1 MEAKSLWVLLT
12 TLLFII
18 QGWRQTEGCL
28 EQERIALF
36 QLKSFFNRLYKLEN
50 WADVK
55 GSNCCQWERV
65 ECNITSKRVIG
76 LDLYFTRYWDNRERR
91 SDLSGYLNVSLFLPF
106 EELKSLNL
114 SENNIADLVD
124 NQVSLSSVFNNLEI
138 LVLSGNNFNDSVLS
152 KLKSLTK
159 LKTLD
164 LSDNRIISLRHFE
177 GEKVQPMMN
186 LEVLDLSGNL
196 LKNNDLTYLKGLSS
210 LKSLNIG
217 GNQLEGSIDIR
228 VLNNLTK
235 LKLLDLSDNKIESLQ
250 SSHDGER
257 PLNVTN
263 FEELYLD
270 SNSFT
275 NSLLAQLNGF
285 SNLKSL
291 SIRGNQLNGSINIK
305 VLNNLTRL
313 KTLDLSDNKI
323 ESLQSPHDGER
334 PFNLTNLEELYLD
347 SNSFANSLL
356 AQLSG
361 FSNLKS
367 LNIRN
372 NQLKGSINI
381 KDLNALSNLEK
392 LDMSNNEVKEF
403 VPTKN
408 KENESLEKLKVA
420 TLNNVFINGTV
431 SLMQLLETFSSVN
444 TLYLRD
450 NHFNDTISTQDQ
462 LHVSSK
468 IEELVLDGSYINN
481 NILQGIGVLASLKIL
496 SLRGCGLSGTLS
508 TQGWCDLWKLEVLD
522 LGENA
527 IEGTLP
533 PCLANL
539 SSLDYLDISDNQF
552 TGKGASTALANLTLL
567 RFISLSQNLFE
578 VPSIFISFANHSHL
592 KFLFSDQNKLVKEP
606 TIQTWVPKFQL
617 KVFRLWNCAT
627 KELHIEIP
635 KFLYYQN
642 DLSFIDLSDN
652 NFGGNPFWLLENNT
666 RMGAFLMKGNSFM
679 GHFNIPSHLNPNMS
693 IVDISDNKIQGP
705 IPANICSVFPQLAR
719 LNLSS
724 NFLQGNIPPC
734 LGNLKTMLMI
744 DLSHNQLYG
753 GIPEMSAQSDSL
765 MFLRLSNNHLSG
777 KISPTIFC
785 SSSLQFLYLDGNKFD
800 GNIPS
805 IDISTFPYYSLSDID
820 LSNNNLSGELPRWIW
835 NVSNLQTL
843 AVSNNQLKGLIP
855 MELCYLV
862 SLEFLDLSKNNF
874 FGPIPSCFHAQSI
887 KHLHLSRNRL
897 SGTLTNAFFNSS
909 SLVTL
914 DLSENQLTGE
924 IPYKIGT
931 LSALSVLLLKANYFV
946 GEIPIDICK
955 LYSLNIIDLSQNKL
969 SGLIPSCLS
978 HLTFEPSGGKSFTL
992 DSTEVLGLVG
1002 IVDFGDFLR
1011 GANYFGITEFE
1022 LFNFRVEEPFNLHAS
1037 IHEQREEKVDYTTK
1051 RVSYT
1056 YKGNILEYMSGIDL
1070 SCNRLTGEIPR
1081 EIGNLSEIRSLNL
1094 SHNNLTGHIPST
1106 FSKLKQIESLD
1117 LSHNNLIGRIPVQ
1130 LTELYALAVFNV
1142 SYNNL
1147 SGSIPSPKAQFGT
1160 FDESN
1165 YVANPFLCGSPLHK
1179 NCNDLDSPP
1188 TAAPNSSNKEE
1199 ESGLMDKYVFW
1210 VTFFVSY
1217 VIVLLVIVLILYIN
1231 PYWRQAWF
1239 SFVEHFIKT
1248 CQYFIEDNLI
1258 RFSIFKR
1265 SK

>member
-1 MEAKSLWVLLT
+1 MEAKSLWVLFT

-36 QLKSFFNRLYKLEN
+36 QLKSFFNRPYKLEN

-65 ECNITSKRVIG
+65 ECNITNKR
-76 LDLYFTRYWDNRERR
+76 
-91 SDLSGYLNVSLFLPF
+91 
-106 EELKSLNL
+106 ELKSLNL

-138 LVLSGNNFNDSVLS
+138 LDLSGNNFNDSVLS
-152 KLKSLTK
+152 KLKSLTNLK
-159 LKTLD
+159 TLDISNNMIVSLYHFEELKSLTNLKTLD
-164 LSDNRIISLRHFE
+164 LS
-177 GEKVQPMMN
+177 EKVQPMMN
-186 LEVLDLSGNL
+186 LEVPDLSSNL

-210 LKSLNIG
+210 LKSFSIRR
-217 GNQLEGSIDIR
+217 NQLEGSISIR

-235 LKLLDLSDNKIESLQ
+235 LKQLDLSGNKIESLQ

-257 PLNVTN
+257 PLNLTN
-263 FEELYLD
+263 LEELYLD

-275 NSLLAQLNGF
+275 NSLL
-285 SNLKSL
+285 S
-291 SIRGNQLNGSINIK
+291 
-305 VLNNLTRL
+305 
-313 KTLDLSDNKI
+313 
-323 ESLQSPHDGER
+323 
-334 PFNLTNLEELYLD
+334 
-347 SNSFANSLL
+347 
-356 AQLSG
+356 QLSG

-367 LNIRN
+367 LSIYG

-381 KDLNALSNLEK
+381 KDLNALSNLEE
-392 LDMSNNEVKEF
+392 LDMSNNKVKEF

-408 KENESLEKLKVA
+408 K
-420 TLNNVFINGTV
+420 
-431 SLMQLLETFSSVN
+431 
-444 TLYLRD
+444 
-450 NHFNDTISTQDQ
+450 DQ

-522 LGENA
+522 LSENTLK
-527 IEGTLP
+527 GTLP

-627 KELHIEIP
+627 KVLHIEIP

-666 RMGAFLMKGNSFM
+666 RMRAFLIEGNSFM
-679 GHFNIPSHLNPNMS
+679 GHFNIPSHPNPNMS
-693 IVDISDNKIQGP
+693 IVDISNNKIQGP
-705 IPANICSVFPQLAR
+705 IPANICSIFPQLAR

-724 NFLQGNIPPC
+724 NSLQGNIPPC
-734 LGNLKTMLMI
+734 LVSLNTMLMI
-744 DLSHNQLYG
+744 DMSHNQLYG

-777 KISPTIFC
+777 KITPTIFC
-785 SSSLQFLYLDGNKFD
+785 SPSLKFLYLDGNKFD

-835 NVSNLQTL
+835 NVSNLHTL
-843 AVSNNQLKGLIP
+843 VVSNNQLKGLIP
-855 MELCYLV
+855 MELCYLD
-862 SLEFLDLSKNNF
+862 SLEILDLSKNNF

-897 SGTLTNAFFNSS
+897 SGTLRNAFFNSS

-914 DLSENQLTGE
+914 DLRENQLTSE
-924 IPYKIGT
+924 ILYKIRT
-931 LSALSVLLLKANYFV
+931 LSTLSVLLLKANYFV

-955 LYSLNIIDLSQNKL
+955 LYSLSIIDLSQNKL
-969 SGLIPSCLS
+969 SGPIHSCLS
-978 HLTFEPSGGKSFTL
+978 HLTLEPNGEKSLTL
-992 DSTEVLGLVG
+992 DSTEVLDLIG
-1002 IVDFGDFLR
+1002 IVGFGEILR
-1011 GANYFGITEFE
+1011 EANYFGITEFE

-1037 IHEQREEKVDYTTK
+1037 IHEQLEENVDYTTK
-1051 RVSYT
+1051 RNSYT
-1056 YKGNILEYMSGIDL
+1056 YKRNNLELMSGIDL
-1070 SCNRLTGEIPR
+1070 SCNRLTGEIST

-1117 LSHNNLIGRIPVQ
+1117 LSHNNLIGRIPIQ
-1130 LTELYALAVFNV
+1130 LVELYNLAVFNV

-1160 FDESN
+1160 FDESS
-1165 YVANPFLCGSPLHK
+1165 YVGNHFLCGPPLHE
-1179 NCNDLDSPP
+1179 NCIAIDSPSI
-1188 TAAPNSSNKEE
+1188 TAPNTSNEE
-1199 ESGLMDKYVFW
+1199 EENGVIDKYVFW

-1217 VIVLLVIVLILYIN
+1217 VILLLVIVLILYIN

-1239 SFVEHFIKT
+1239 SFVEHCIKT
-1248 CQYFIEDNLI
+1248 CQYFIEDNLL
-1258 RFSIFKR
+1258 
-1265 SK
+1265 

>member
-152 KLKSLTK
+152 KLKSLTN

-257 PLNVTN
+257 PLNLSN

-334 PFNLTNLEELYLD
+334 PLNLTNLEELYLD

-392 LDMSNNEVKEF
+392 LDMSNNDVKEF

-539 SSLDYLDISDNQF
+539 SSLDYLDISNNQF

-992 DSTEVLGLVG
+992 DSTEVL
-1002 IVDFGDFLR
+1002 
-1011 GANYFGITEFE
+1011 ANYFGITEFE

-1037 IHEQREEKVDYTTK
+1037 IHEQREENVDYTTK

-1056 YKGNILEYMSGIDL
+1056 YKGNILEYMSRIDL

-1117 LSHNNLIGRIPVQ
+1117 LSHNNLIGRIPV
-1130 LTELYALAVFNV
+1130 LLMELYALAVFNV

-1160 FDESN
+1160 FDESS
-1165 YVANPFLCGSPLHK
+1165 YAANPFLCGSPLHK